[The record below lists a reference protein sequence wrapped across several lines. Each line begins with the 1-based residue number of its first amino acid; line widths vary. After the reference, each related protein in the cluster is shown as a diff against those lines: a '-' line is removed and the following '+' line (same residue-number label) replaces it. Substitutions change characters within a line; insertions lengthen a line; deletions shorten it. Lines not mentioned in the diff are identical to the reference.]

1 MRLTRLSLG
10 ALTLLLLVAV
20 PANAA
25 PTLHKGSQASY
36 NLSVSI
42 SLIQSCGPPLSS
54 TVSTGTVCPMIAMVY
69 PNLIL
74 NGTLGW
80 AVTELS
86 AATASLN
93 VTRDLTTSSDGVVT
107 PVIHHA
113 GSFNESIDLATRIAS
128 ILPFIEPEMEQALQI
143 ARTNVAASL
152 PVGTTWTST
161 MSAIDGTMIR
171 QPLHTMW
178 WVNGPLKVNDSIP
191 VLVFPTNVTGST
203 SVDLGGTIGTR
214 TAWILSFP
222 DKIQSLVP
230 SSPLATTTALLP
242 TADNFGF
249 ALTFNYDQTSDLL
262 LSANADLHLGFSQE
276 TTIQPNP
283 CNSSATIVCPASSP
297 VSVVM
302 EFGINVHA
310 SLRLTSTTLDLSQR
324 LTPTTGSDSNGGS
337 SSSTVTGTGP
347 INGQGPGSGSGPG
360 STSGSNSGPGSGN
373 NLAPG
378 GTTTGA
384 GQPPSNPAQS
394 KPAPQSAGLLPWMYG
409 ILGIVATLIV
419 ASRVWFARRQIKK
432 APSQV
437 PPSQQPMWAP

>member
-1 MRLTRLSLG
+1 LTRVSLG

-42 SLIQSCGPPLSS
+42 SLIQSCGPTLSS
-54 TVSTGTVCPMIAMVY
+54 TVSAGTVCPMIAMVY
-69 PNLIL
+69 PNLNL

-80 AVTELS
+80 AVTDLS
-86 AATASLN
+86 ATTADLN
-93 VTRDLTTSSDGVVT
+93 VTRDLTTSSAGILT

-113 GSFNESIDLATRIAS
+113 RSFNESINLATRIAS
-128 ILPFIEPEMEQALQI
+128 ILPFIVPEMDEALQI
-143 ARTNVAASL
+143 AQTNAATSL
-152 PVGTTWTST
+152 PAGTSWSST
-161 MSAIDGTMIR
+161 ISAIHGTMIR

-178 WVNGPLKVNDSIP
+178 WVNGPLKVNDTIP

-203 SVDLGGTIGTR
+203 SLDLGGTIGTR

-230 SSPLATTTALLP
+230 SSPLATMTALLLTP
-242 TADNFGF
+242 DNFGF

-262 LSANADLHLGFSQE
+262 LSANADIHLGFSQE
-276 TTIQPNP
+276 TTIQPSP

-297 VSVVM
+297 ISVVM
-302 EFGINVHA
+302 KFGVDVHA
-310 SLRLTSTTLDLSQR
+310 SLKLTSTTLDLSQR
-324 LTPTTGSDSNGGS
+324 LTPTESDSNGGS

-347 INGQGPGSGSGPG
+347 VNGQGPGAGPGTG

-373 NLAPG
+373 NPASG

-384 GQPPSNPAQS
+384 GQTPSNPAQS
-394 KPAPQSAGLLPWMYG
+394 KPAPQSTSLLPWMYG

-419 ASRVWFARRQIKK
+419 ASGVWSARRRIEK

-437 PPSQQPMWAP
+437 PPTQQPT